1 MDFVNIILLS
11 LIQGITEFL
20 PISSS
25 AHLIIFS
32 EIFNNSKQDITIDVF
47 AHFGTL
53 LAVVWY
59 FREELIKI
67 LRNYKIN
74 EVNNL
79 GNCLILGTLPILVFG
94 FFLRDFIEVNLRNQN
109 VIIFSMIFFGILLI
123 VFEYLRGVRSL
134 NELTWKDSVVL
145 GLFQTFALVP
155 GASRSALVI
164 MGAFYLGF
172 RSVDALKISFLLA
185 IPTLAIIFF
194 GENYLINF
202 DYKIK
207 ISELLLVIFFSFV
220 TAIITI
226 HYFLKLINKI
236 GLLPFVIYRFLLAG
250 ILIFV

>member
-67 LRNYKIN
+67 LRTYKIN

-94 FFLRDFIEVNLRNQN
+94 FFFRDFIEVNLRNQN

-185 IPTLAIIFF
+185 IPTLAIIFL

-220 TAIITI
+220 TALITI

>member
-53 LAVVWY
+53 LAVVYY

-67 LRNYKIN
+67 LRTYEIK

-123 VFEYLRGVRSL
+123 IFEYLRGVRSL

-172 RSVDALKISFLLA
+172 RSVDALKISFLFA
-185 IPTLAIIFF
+185 IPTLAIIFL

-220 TAIITI
+220 TALITI

>member
-67 LRNYKIN
+67 LRTYKIN
-74 EVNNL
+74 EANNL

-207 ISELLLVIFFSFV
+207 ISELLLVVFCSFV

>member
-67 LRNYKIN
+67 LRTYKIN

-123 VFEYLRGVRSL
+123 IFEYLRGVRSL

-172 RSVDALKISFLLA
+172 RRVDALKISFLLA

-202 DYKIK
+202 NYKIK
-207 ISELLLVIFFSFV
+207 ISELLLVILFSFM

>member
-67 LRNYKIN
+67 LRTYKIS

>member
-67 LRNYKIN
+67 LRTYKIN

-123 VFEYLRGVRSL
+123 IFEYLRGVRSL

-202 DYKIK
+202 NYKIK
-207 ISELLLVIFFSFV
+207 ISELLLVILFSFM

>member
-67 LRNYKIN
+67 LKTYKIN

-79 GNCLILGTLPILVFG
+79 GNCLILGTLPILVSG

-109 VIIFSMIFFGILLI
+109 VIIFSMFFFGILLI
-123 VFEYLRGVRSL
+123 VFEYLKGVRSL

-185 IPTLAIIFF
+185 IPTLAIIFL
-194 GENYLINF
+194 GENYLIKF

-220 TAIITI
+220 TALITI

>member
-67 LRNYKIN
+67 LRTYKIN

-220 TAIITI
+220 TALITI

>member
-1 MDFVNIILLS
+1 MELVNIILFS

-32 EIFNNSKQDITIDVF
+32 ETFNNFNQDITTDVF

-53 LAVVWY
+53 LAVIWY

-67 LRNYKIN
+67 LRTYKIN

-79 GNCLILGTLPILVFG
+79 GNCLILGTLPILFFG
-94 FFLRDFIEVNLRNQN
+94 FFFRDFIELNLRNQN
-109 VIIFSMIFFGILLI
+109 VIVSSMIFFGILLL
-123 VFEYLRGVRSL
+123 VLEYFRGDRSL
-134 NELTWKDSVVL
+134 NELTWKDSFVL

-172 RSVDALKISFLLA
+172 RSIDALKISFLLA
-185 IPTLAIIFF
+185 IPTLAIIFL

-220 TAIITI
+220 TALITI

>member
-67 LRNYKIN
+67 LRTYKIN

-207 ISELLLVIFFSFV
+207 ISELLLVVFFSFV

>member
-67 LRNYKIN
+67 LRTYKIN

-123 VFEYLRGVRSL
+123 VFESLKGVRSL

-220 TAIITI
+220 TALITI

>member
-67 LRNYKIN
+67 LKTYKIN

-79 GNCLILGTLPILVFG
+79 GNCLILGTLPILVSG

-109 VIIFSMIFFGILLI
+109 VIIFSMFFFGILLI
-123 VFEYLRGVRSL
+123 VFEYLKGVRSL

-185 IPTLAIIFF
+185 IPTLAIIFL

-220 TAIITI
+220 TALITI

>member
-67 LRNYKIN
+67 LRTYKIN

-207 ISELLLVIFFSFV
+207 ISELLLVVFCSFV

>member
-67 LRNYKIN
+67 LKTYKIN

-79 GNCLILGTLPILVFG
+79 GNCLILGTLPILVSG

-109 VIIFSMIFFGILLI
+109 VIIFSMLFFGILLI
-123 VFEYLRGVRSL
+123 VFEYLKGVRSL

-172 RSVDALKISFLLA
+172 RSVDALKISFLFA
-185 IPTLAIIFF
+185 IPTLAIIFL

-220 TAIITI
+220 TAFITI

>member
-67 LRNYKIN
+67 LRTYKIN

-123 VFEYLRGVRSL
+123 VFESLKGVRSL

-172 RSVDALKISFLLA
+172 RSVDALKISFLFA
-185 IPTLAIIFF
+185 IPTLAIIFL

>member
-67 LRNYKIN
+67 LKTYKIN

-79 GNCLILGTLPILVFG
+79 GNCLILGTLPILVSG

-109 VIIFSMIFFGILLI
+109 VIIFSMFFFGILLI
-123 VFEYLRGVRSL
+123 VLEYLKGVRSL

-185 IPTLAIIFF
+185 IPTLAIIFL
-194 GENYLINF
+194 GENYLIKF

-220 TAIITI
+220 TALITI

>member
-67 LRNYKIN
+67 LKTYKIN

-79 GNCLILGTLPILVFG
+79 GNCLILGTLPILVSG

-109 VIIFSMIFFGILLI
+109 VIIFSMFFFGILLI
-123 VFEYLRGVRSL
+123 VFEYLKGVRSL

-172 RSVDALKISFLLA
+172 RSVDALKISFLFA
-185 IPTLAIIFF
+185 IPTLAIIFL

-220 TAIITI
+220 TALITI

>member
-67 LRNYKIN
+67 LRTYKIN

-123 VFEYLRGVRSL
+123 VFESLKGVRSL

-185 IPTLAIIFF
+185 IPTLAIIFL

-220 TAIITI
+220 TALITI

>member
-67 LRNYKIN
+67 LRTYKIN

-123 VFEYLRGVRSL
+123 VFESLKGVRSL

>member
-67 LRNYKIN
+67 LKTYKIN

-79 GNCLILGTLPILVFG
+79 GNCLILGTLPILVSG

-109 VIIFSMIFFGILLI
+109 VIIFSMFFFGILLI
-123 VFEYLRGVRSL
+123 VFEYLKGVRSL

-172 RSVDALKISFLLA
+172 RSVDALKISFLFA
-185 IPTLAIIFF
+185 IPTLAIIFL

>member
-67 LRNYKIN
+67 LRTYKIS

-202 DYKIK
+202 NYKIK
-207 ISELLLVIFFSFV
+207 ISELLLVILFSFM

>member
-67 LRNYKIN
+67 LKTYKIN

-79 GNCLILGTLPILVFG
+79 GNCLILGTLPILVSG

-123 VFEYLRGVRSL
+123 VFEYLKGVRSL

-185 IPTLAIIFF
+185 IPTLAIIFL

-220 TAIITI
+220 TAFITI

>member
-67 LRNYKIN
+67 LRTYKIN

-202 DYKIK
+202 NYKIK

>member
-67 LRNYKIN
+67 LRTYKIN

-109 VIIFSMIFFGILLI
+109 VIIFSMFFFGILLI
-123 VFEYLRGVRSL
+123 VFEYLKGVRSL

-172 RSVDALKISFLLA
+172 RSVDALKISFLFA
-185 IPTLAIIFF
+185 IPTLAIIFL

-220 TAIITI
+220 TALITI

>member
-32 EIFNNSKQDITIDVF
+32 EIFNNSKQNITIDVF

-67 LRNYKIN
+67 LRTYKIN

-202 DYKIK
+202 NYKIK
-207 ISELLLVIFFSFV
+207 ISELLLVILFSFM

>member
-67 LRNYKIN
+67 LRTYEIK

-207 ISELLLVIFFSFV
+207 ISELLLVVFCSFV

>member
-67 LRNYKIN
+67 LRTYKIN

-207 ISELLLVIFFSFV
+207 ISELLLVILFSFM

>member
-67 LRNYKIN
+67 LRTYKIS

-207 ISELLLVIFFSFV
+207 ISELLLVILFSFM

>member
-67 LRNYKIN
+67 LRTYEIK

-202 DYKIK
+202 NYKIK
-207 ISELLLVIFFSFV
+207 ISELLLVILFSFM

>member
-67 LRNYKIN
+67 LKTYKIN

-79 GNCLILGTLPILVFG
+79 GNCLILGTLPILVSG

-109 VIIFSMIFFGILLI
+109 VIIFSMFFFGILLI
-123 VFEYLRGVRSL
+123 VFEYLKGVRSL

-172 RSVDALKISFLLA
+172 RSVDALKISFLFA
-185 IPTLAIIFF
+185 IPTLAIIFL

-220 TAIITI
+220 TAFITI

>member
-67 LRNYKIN
+67 LRTYEIK

>member
-67 LRNYKIN
+67 LRTYKIN

-202 DYKIK
+202 NYKIK
-207 ISELLLVIFFSFV
+207 ISELLLVILFSFM

>member
-67 LRNYKIN
+67 LKTYKIN

-79 GNCLILGTLPILVFG
+79 GNCLILGTLPILVSG

-109 VIIFSMIFFGILLI
+109 VIIFSMFFFGILLI
-123 VFEYLRGVRSL
+123 VFEYLKGVRSL

-220 TAIITI
+220 TALITI

>member
-67 LRNYKIN
+67 LRTYKIN

-172 RSVDALKISFLLA
+172 RSVDALKISFLFA
-185 IPTLAIIFF
+185 IPTLAIIFL

-220 TAIITI
+220 TALITI

>member
-67 LRNYKIN
+67 LRTYKIN

>member
-1 MDFVNIILLS
+1 MELVNIILLS
-11 LIQGITEFL
+11 LIQGITEFI

-32 EIFNNSKQDITIDVF
+32 ETFNNSNQDITTDVF

-67 LRNYKIN
+67 LRTYKIS
-74 EVNNL
+74 EVNSL
-79 GNCLILGTLPILVFG
+79 GNCLILGTLPILFFG
-94 FFLRDFIEVNLRNQN
+94 FFFRDFIEVNLRNQN
-109 VIIFSMIFFGILLI
+109 VIVFSMIFFGILLL
-123 VFEYLRGVRSL
+123 VLEYFRGDRSL

-145 GLFQTFALVP
+145 GLFQTFALIP
-155 GASRSALVI
+155 GASRSASVI

-172 RSVDALKISFLLA
+172 RSIDALKISFLLA
-185 IPTLAIIFF
+185 IPTLAIIFL

-220 TAIITI
+220 TAFITI

-250 ILIFV
+250 ILIYV

>member
-67 LRNYKIN
+67 LRTYKIN

-220 TAIITI
+220 TAFITI